1 MSEESET
8 DLSSWEQAPTKKMIS
23 YSFGILISS
32 WIGGAFAV
40 FVFYYYE
47 VEIGLPVVL
56 LAFAFIIFAIWNMV
70 NDPLVGY
77 LTDKPF
83 RWTKKYGMRY
93 PWIVI
98 GVIPTLIFWF
108 LLFTSPEA
116 DPKNPWPVFWYLVIM
131 TCLMD
136 TFYSL
141 YTTHLNASYTT
152 HFRTDAERRKASV
165 INSIIP
171 SLLGLG
177 LNLIIPLLYVYGDRG
192 TVIFA
197 ELIIVLILSVFAII
211 LLTGIRESE
220 ELKERFLRGFENTER
235 ESFLKTMKL
244 AFRQKNFV
252 VLVIVNMMFITAYTL
267 HLASHIYFAKDVLRM
282 PLSIAVYVYT
292 ASAVGFISFIPFWA
306 WVAKKIGHVK
316 TMKLGALSIAIA
328 LTPGM
333 WITTLGE
340 TIFFQ
345 FIGGIAFGGF
355 IIMMAPSTA
364 DVNDE
369 ITVKTGRHQEGVLAG
384 IRTFFFRFA
393 LIFQAII
400 LTIVHVMTGYNPD
413 PLARQT
419 ELAQWGIRIHLSLI
433 PSLLCLFAFFILII
447 WYDLTSD
454 KKAAIKLRLKEIG
467 L

>member
-1 MSEESET
+1 MNEESDA
-8 DLSSWEQAPTKKMIS
+8 DLSSWEQVPTKKMIS
-23 YSFGILISS
+23 YSLGILISN
-32 WIGGAFAV
+32 WIGSAFAI

-47 VEIGLPVVL
+47 VEVGLPVVW
-56 LAFAFIIFAIWNMV
+56 LAIAFIIFAIWNMV

-83 RWTKKYGMRY
+83 RWTKKYGMRF
-93 PWIVI
+93 PWIVV

-116 DPKNPWPVFWYLVIM
+116 DPKNPWPVFLYLVVM
-131 TCLMD
+131 TCILD
-136 TFYSL
+136 LFYSL

-192 TVIFA
+192 TVIMA

-220 ELKERFLRGFENTER
+220 ELKDRFLRGFANTER

-252 VLVIVNMMFITAYTL
+252 VLVIVNMLFITAYTL
-267 HLASHIYFAKDVLRM
+267 HLASHIYFTKDILRM

-292 ASAVGFISFIPFWA
+292 ASAIGFIGFIPFWA

-316 TMKLGALSIAIA
+316 TMKLGALLIAIA
-328 LTPGM
+328 LTPGL

-340 TIFFQ
+340 TILFQ
-345 FIGGIAFGGF
+345 FLGGIAFGAF
-355 IIMMAPSTA
+355 VIMIAPSTA
-364 DVNDE
+364 DVNDQ
-369 ITVKTGRHQEGVLAG
+369 ITVKTGRHQEGMLAG

-400 LTIVHVMTGYNPD
+400 LTIVHVITGYNPD

-433 PSLLCLFAFFILII
+433 PSLLCLFAFFILLI

-454 KKAAIKLRLKEIG
+454 KKVAIKLKLKEIG

>member
-1 MSEESET
+1 
-8 DLSSWEQAPTKKMIS
+8 
-23 YSFGILISS
+23 
-32 WIGGAFAV
+32 
-40 FVFYYYE
+40 
-47 VEIGLPVVL
+47 
-56 LAFAFIIFAIWNMV
+56 MV

-413 PLARQT
+413 PLARQMN
-419 ELAQWGIRIHLSLI
+419 
-433 PSLLCLFAFFILII
+433 
-447 WYDLTSD
+447 
-454 KKAAIKLRLKEIG
+454 
-467 L
+467 